1 MTNDPQGFG
10 VLSDES
16 FERSRQRIGIPL
28 RISPAHITEVHPD
41 ATRHFA
47 YGYGDDNPLYCDP
60 EYGKNTRWGGLI
72 APPNFT
78 YCMGE
83 NAAPPVTPEQKQL
96 LKGDPFA
103 GLGSYQAA
111 MEFEYYRPL
120 QAGDRCNVIRTQ
132 VGVQDKPSRFGGR
145 TAHVT
150 HDFVFANGHGQ
161 IVTIQRGTWINAE
174 RHTSKARAADSG
186 GEKKQPLTFDPYP
199 EAELAEIDAA
209 YDAET
214 RRGGAPRYFEDVE
227 IGEEIQP
234 RVKGPLV
241 VTDLIV
247 WHIGWGMQLTPP
259 GAFAIARKIRKKA
272 PGLYPANSRNVPDT
286 VQRLHWD
293 PERAKE
299 LGIPMSYDYGGMRET
314 WLTHALTDWMGDDG
328 WLFKLSC
335 QHRKFNYIG
344 DTTWVRGKVTG
355 KVEVDG
361 RCEVHLELG
370 CWNQRG
376 EQTTPATAVVLLP
389 SRNRAVEL
397 PAPPADTISAVLSA
411 EIARYAGTA
420 AAPAQDAAAPAEEA

>member
-1 MTNDPQGFG
+1 MTTAERAGYG

-16 FERSRQRIGIPL
+16 FERSRERIGIPL
-28 RISPAHITEVHPD
+28 RIAPAHITEVTAD
-41 ATRHFA
+41 AARHFA

-60 EYGKNTRWGGLI
+60 AYGKNTRWGGLI

-83 NAAPPVTPEQKQL
+83 NAAPPPTPEQKQL

-120 QAGDRCNVIRTQ
+120 TLGDRCQVIRTQ
-132 VGVQDKPSRFGGR
+132 VGVADKPSKFGGR

-150 HDFVFANGHGQ
+150 HGFLYANGNGQ
-161 IVTIQRGTWINAE
+161 ILTVQRGTWINAE
-174 RHTSKARAADSG
+174 RHTSRERSATD
-186 GEKKQPLTFDPYP
+186 KKPVTFEPYTD
-199 EAELAEIDAA
+199 EQLAEIDAI

-214 RRGGAPRYFEDVE
+214 RRGPQTRYFEDVE

-247 WHIGWGMQLTPP
+247 FHLGWGMQLTPP
-259 GAFAIARKIRKKA
+259 GAFGIARRIRKKA
-272 PGLYPANSRNVPDT
+272 PGLYPPNARNIPDT

-293 PERAKE
+293 PSRAQE
-299 LGIPMSYDYGGMRET
+299 LGIPMSYDYGAMRET
-314 WLTHALTDWMGDDG
+314 WLTHVLTEWMGDDG
-328 WLFKLSC
+328 WLLRLRC
-335 QHRKFNYIG
+335 EHRKFNYIG
-344 DTTWVRGKVTG
+344 DTTWVRGKVVD
-355 KVEVDG
+355 KVQVDG
-361 RCEVHLELG
+361 RNEVHLEVG

-376 EQTTPATAVVLLP
+376 EQSTPGTAVVLLP
-389 SRNRAVEL
+389 TRDKAVEL
-397 PAPPADTISAVLSA
+397 PEPPAGTLDELLAA
-411 EIARYAGTA
+411 EIARHA
-420 AAPAQDAAAPAEEA
+420 

>member
-1 MTNDPQGFG
+1 MTADAGRHG
-10 VLSDES
+10 ILTDES
-16 FERSRQRIGIPL
+16 FERSRARTGIPL
-28 RISPAHITEVHPD
+28 RTNPPHVTEVTAD

-60 EYGKNTRWGGLI
+60 GYGKDTRWGGLI

-83 NAAPPVTPEQKQL
+83 NAAPPLAPGQRQAL
-96 LKGDPFA
+96 QGDPFA

-120 QAGDRCNVIRTQ
+120 VAGDRCRAVRAQ
-132 VGVQDKPSRFGGR
+132 VGVQDKQGRFGGR
-145 TAHVT
+145 AAHVT
-150 HDFVFANGHGQ
+150 HDFLYANGNGQ

-174 RHTSKARAADSG
+174 RQASKDRSHDRQPVSFGPYTSEEIA
-186 GEKKQPLTFDPYP
+186 Q
-199 EAELAEIDAA
+199 IDAA

-214 RRGGAPRYFEDVE
+214 RRGSQTRYFEDVE
-227 IGEEIQP
+227 VGEEIQP

-247 WHIGWGMQLTPP
+247 WHVGWGMQLTPP
-259 GAFAIARKIRKKA
+259 GAFGIARKVRRKA
-272 PGLYPANSRNVPDT
+272 PGLYPPNGRNVPDT

-293 PERAKE
+293 PARAQE
-299 LGIPMSYDYGGMRET
+299 LGIPMSYDYGAMREA

-328 WLFKLSC
+328 WLARLRC

-344 DTTWVRGKVTG
+344 DTTWIRGKVTG
-355 KVEVDG
+355 KVTAGD
-361 RCEVHLELG
+361 RNEVHLEVS

-376 EQTTPATAVVLLP
+376 EQTTPGTAVVLLP
-389 SRNRAVEL
+389 TRDRPVEL
-397 PAPPADTISAVLSA
+397 PAPPAGSLDELLAI
-411 EIARYAGTA
+411 EIERHARGPVAGHGMSPRRA
-420 AAPAQDAAAPAEEA
+420 

>member
-1 MTNDPQGFG
+1 LTGDQGG
-10 VLSDES
+10 YGILSDSS
-16 FERSRQRIGIPL
+16 FERSRRRIGVPL
-28 RISPAHITEVHPD
+28 RINPAHITEVNAD
-41 ATRHFA
+41 ASRHFA

-60 EYGKNTRWGGLI
+60 EYGKNTRWGTLI
-72 APPNFT
+72 APPNFV

-83 NAAPPVTPEQKQL
+83 NAAPALTPEQKQE

-103 GLGSYQAA
+103 GLGSYQAV

-120 QAGDRCNVIRTQ
+120 VAGDRCRVIRAQ

-150 HDFVFANGHGQ
+150 HDFLYANGQGQ
-161 IVTIQRGTWINAE
+161 IVTVQRGTWINAE
-174 RHTSKARAADSG
+174 RHSTKARSEEKRSG
-186 GEKKQPLTFDPYP
+186 RTEEGEPLSFDPYTDDQ
-199 EAELAEIDAA
+199 LAEIDAR

-214 RRGGAPRYFEDVE
+214 RRGARPRYFEDVE
-227 IGEEIQP
+227 LGEEIQP

-259 GAFAIARKIRKKA
+259 GAFGIARKVRRKA
-272 PGLYPANSRNVPDT
+272 PGLYPPNARNIPDT

-293 PERAKE
+293 AERAQE
-299 LGIPMSYDYGGMRET
+299 LGIPMNYDYGGMREA

-328 WLFKLSC
+328 WLFKLRC

-344 DTTWVRGKVTG
+344 DATWVRGKVVD
-355 KVEVDG
+355 KVLVDG
-361 RCEVHLELG
+361 RNEVHLEVA

-376 EQTTPATAVVLLP
+376 EQTTPGRAVVLLP
-389 SRNRAVEL
+389 TRESAVEL
-397 PAPPADTISAVLSA
+397 PAPPADSLEELLAV
-411 EIARYAGTA
+411 EIGRHPGSGGNT
-420 AAPAQDAAAPAEEA
+420 P

>member
-1 MTNDPQGFG
+1 MTAEPGG
-10 VLSDES
+10 YGILTEES
-16 FERSRQRIGIPL
+16 FERSRRRIGIPL
-28 RISPAHITEVHPD
+28 RTHPAHITEVNAD

-60 EYGKNTRWGGLI
+60 EYGKSTRWRGLI

-83 NAAPPVTPEQKQL
+83 NAAPALTPEQKQAL
-96 LKGDPFA
+96 RGDPFA

-120 QAGDRCNVIRTQ
+120 AAGDRCRALRAQ
-132 VGVQDKPSRFGGR
+132 VGVQDKQSRFGGR

-150 HDFVFANGHGQ
+150 HDFLYANGHGQ

-174 RHTSKARAADSG
+174 RHTTKTRSE
-186 GEKKQPLTFDPYP
+186 GESATKQPASPEPYAD
-199 EAELAEIDAA
+199 EDLAEIDAA

-214 RRGGAPRYFEDVE
+214 RRGPRVRYFEDVE
-227 IGEEIQP
+227 VGQEIQP

-259 GAFAIARKIRKKA
+259 GAFGIARKVRKKA
-272 PGLYPANSRNVPDT
+272 PGLYPPNARRVPDT

-293 PERAKE
+293 PERARE
-299 LGIPMSYDYGGMRET
+299 LGIPMSYDYGAMRET

-328 WLFKLSC
+328 WLFKLRC

-344 DTTWVRGKVTG
+344 DTTWIRGTVADKIQ
-355 KVEVDG
+355 VDG
-361 RCEVHLELG
+361 RNEVHLEVS

-376 EQTTPATAVVLLP
+376 EQTTPGSAVVLLP
-389 SRNRAVEL
+389 TRDGAVEL
-397 PAPPADTISAVLSA
+397 PAPPADSLAGLLA
-411 EIARYAGTA
+411 LEIARFA
-420 AAPAQDAAAPAEEA
+420 